1 MDKFISRF
9 NDIKTQLVQD
19 NGRFGSFDNKVYDA
33 ILERL
38 GAIVI
43 KKFGDESLFAQRV
56 FQLKKKESWYSVN
69 EEDLQNARLL
79 IDLMVDEIELSDKK
93 DEEILV
99 PLLREQKAIST
110 ANEINILNNNIFIVH
125 GHNEAMKLAV
135 ARTVEK
141 LGLDPVILHE
151 KSNQG
156 QTIIEK
162 FLTNSNVGFAVVLL
176 SSDDIGYSKK
186 DGEKKAKSRA
196 RQNVVFEL
204 GFFTAKLGR
213 KKVVALVENNGDFE
227 FPSDI
232 HGVIY
237 VGYDGESGKWKFDLA
252 RELVESGYKIDVN
265 KII

>member
-1 MDKFISRF
+1 MDKFIARF
-9 NDIKTQLVQD
+9 NEIKSQLVQD
-19 NGRFGSFDNKVYDA
+19 NTRFGGFDNKLYDGL
-33 ILERL
+33 LERL
-38 GAIVI
+38 NAIVV
-43 KKFGDESLFAQRV
+43 KKFGNDSLFAQRIS
-56 FQLKKKESWYSVN
+56 QLKKAESWYSVN
-69 EEDLQNARLL
+69 DEDLQNARLL
-79 IDLMVDEIELSDKK
+79 IDLMIDEIELSEKK
-93 DEEILV
+93 EEEILV
-99 PLLREQKAIST
+99 PLLKEQRANNT
-110 ANEINILNNNIFIVH
+110 VNEINILNNNIFIVH

-135 ARTVEK
+135 ARTIEK

-176 SSDDIGYSKK
+176 SSDDVGYSKK

-237 VGYDGESGKWKFDLA
+237 VGYDGETGKWKFDLA